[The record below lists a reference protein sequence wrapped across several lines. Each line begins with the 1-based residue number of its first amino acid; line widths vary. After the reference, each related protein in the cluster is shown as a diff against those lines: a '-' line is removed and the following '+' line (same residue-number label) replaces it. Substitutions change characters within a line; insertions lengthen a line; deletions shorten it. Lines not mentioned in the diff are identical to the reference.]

1 MDTSIEKSALGSQ
14 NIVALEL
21 MWTNKEFMEGDNIV
35 DI

>member
-21 MWTNKEFMEGDNIV
+21 IWANKGFMEGD
-35 DI
+35 DIIDV